1 MGHDAVSMPVTP
13 VTCWRVS
20 PAECPIVPAA
30 VLLANP
36 SLPWCFSRE
45 WPILTWLRAHILDTG
60 CGKRALQHE
69 DTASFRY
76 NIAFCKP
83 PSPQAT
89 IAEAVPASLC
99 IPKYSAGLLPQWDP
113 LGRAEIWLRAQ
124 AYCRTSSFCWQV
136 ALSISGALRGQPE
149 LLAGKLGS
157 SVKCR
162 QSFALFQSEK
172 HNGVKVCPCGRSRAP
187 SWSPPVSGALPS
199 DAHSLVGACQLTAR
213 ASSVGGWV
221 GG

>member
-1 MGHDAVSMPVTP
+1 MGHDAVSMPVMP

-76 NIAFCKP
+76 SIAFCKP

-113 LGRAEIWLRAQ
+113 LGRAKIWLRAQ

-136 ALSISGALRGQPE
+136 ALSISGGPE
-149 LLAGKLGS
+149 GS
-157 SVKCR
+157 
-162 QSFALFQSEK
+162 
-172 HNGVKVCPCGRSRAP
+172 
-187 SWSPPVSGALPS
+187 
-199 DAHSLVGACQLTAR
+199 AR
-213 ASSVGGWV
+213 AVGWKTGQQCQV
-221 GG
+221 QAKLCLVSK